1 MKERAVYAAL
11 FMRGEAMEILKEKID
26 ANIFQDMK
34 QLIFTVLKQNNK
46 RSKFKELEDKRFL
59 FVDKEQRE
67 EREYIFLYPGEMLE
81 RYQEKLGNTIEIRR
95 ALAFALSASA
105 PFLEPEMFVE
115 NQYQN
120 FLKQL
125 EREAKTDIYLAG
137 AMYFLEKSEQKKQL
151 YYEFVKNYSYTDAAE
166 CMGILFL
173 FKGIEEIWEIL
184 REKVSI
190 IFDRKSEMDIFQNN
204 EMYIWF
210 FRAYEKQIKGERK
223 KLFTNLK
230 LLGKLQYI
238 HAKEDSDIFRRL
250 EEIGYQKAE
259 ILYLNLRMIQAGIY
273 DGVETVSQITWE
285 RAAEHFCIF
294 FCNQRKEFPEDIYRL
309 CQELIQIHHSY
320 EIKIGGHYG
329 ILESMKNQVV
339 VRNIKVYELLY
350 PYKRDQQTNQ
360 EWFFIPLDKAQAEKI
375 LLLIGKNDFDKR
387 VRETLQMLCLK
398 QQEVQT
404 YLKIYQELTH
414 VDYIQ
419 QMLEEETYLN
429 DKTFEMLS
437 ELHLLDPKRMI
448 RELLAEGEGK
458 LIEEWEE
465 KRKFDYIFSYIRKMD
480 TDLKFQT
487 AKILL
492 ENRSIE
498 ELKKD
503 GMSFFLWECVGI
515 QEYHWRGTYDKMSFV
530 KLGLSPCQELQLFFW
545 VERSIYL
552 FCPEKYFEFLLAVLG
567 EEKNH
572 IWFPKEHAKK
582 YWEKLLELGVP
593 NADSKSFR
601 KLYMDQEE
609 LEQFYKEQ
617 EELEKQK
624 RLLELE
630 EETENAYQYF
640 WSLRKENTTE
650 KLFHLIYVYSYRF
663 SRVAYKKAFLRFLKE
678 YLDQIGWKLP
688 EAAFWNYLKLLID
701 LGKRSEINVSII
713 KEFIEKT
720 EVENVYD
727 SHGTHRDC

>member
-1 MKERAVYAAL
+1 
-11 FMRGEAMEILKEKID
+11 MRGEAMDILIEKID

-34 QLIFTVLKQNNK
+34 QLIFSALKQNNK
-46 RSKFKELEDKRFL
+46 RSKFKELDDKRFL

-95 ALAFALSASA
+95 ALAFALSASV
-105 PFLEPEMFVE
+105 PFLEPEMFVG

-137 AMYFLEKSEQKKQL
+137 TMYFLEKSEQKKRL

-210 FRAYEKQIKGERK
+210 FRAYEKQIRGERK

-238 HAKEDSDIFRRL
+238 HAKENSDIFRRL

-259 ILYLNLRMIQAGIY
+259 ILYLNLRMLQAGIY

-309 CQELIQIHHSY
+309 CQKLIQIHRSY

-329 ILESMKNQVV
+329 ILESMKDRVV
-339 VRNIKVYELLY
+339 VKNIKVYELLY
-350 PYKRDQQTNQ
+350 PYKGNQQTNQ

-375 LLLIGKNDFDKR
+375 LLLIGKKDFDKR

-419 QMLEEETYLN
+419 QMFEEETYLN

-437 ELHLLDPKRMI
+437 ELHLLDPKSMI
-448 RELLAEGEGK
+448 RELLVKGEGK

-465 KRKFDYIFSYIRKMD
+465 KKKFDYIFSYIRKMD

-503 GMSFFLWECVGI
+503 GMNFFLWECVGI
-515 QEYHWRGTYDKMSFV
+515 REYHWSGTYDKMSFV

-545 VERSIYL
+545 VEKSIYL
-552 FCPEKYFEFLLAVLG
+552 FCPEKFFDFLLAVLE

-582 YWEKLLELGVP
+582 YWKKLLELGVP
-593 NADSKSFR
+593 NAGSKHLR
-601 KLYMDQEE
+601 NLYMDQEE

-640 WSLRKENTTE
+640 WSLRENNTAE

-663 SRVAYKKAFLRFLKE
+663 PRVAYKKAFLRFLKE

-688 EAAFWNYLKLLID
+688 EAAFWNYIKLLID
-701 LGKRSEINVSII
+701 LGKQSEINVSMI

-720 EVENVYD
+720 EVENVYND
-727 SHGTHRDC
+727 HGAHRDC